1 MSFRQPRPF
10 RRCRPSTQSANLPIA
25 SVSSAV
31 SNNLSI
37 SLTASD
43 VLPVSSVPSV
53 NISVSSS
60 PSDVPPVSSAPSD
73 LLLVNAPLLVNCN
86 TIEPSCRAPGIASL
100 YLPVEHLLTLPG
112 RRAFTQHH
120 VPSEPARTDSAPARG
135 PSAGPYS
142 DSEGTPHLSSDFDCG
157 DNLLTDGL
165 QISHDPLSRNSRKK
179 MRQWQRWSD
188 EVIPSLVRP
197 FLRYQRLSRKLRNPV
212 TSEPLVCKNN
222 CVRRHLKVVCIGF
235 NSQFIFPA

>member
-1 MSFRQPRPF
+1 MLFHQLCPF
-10 RRCRPSTQSANLPIA
+10 KRHHPSAQSSNLPPA
-25 SVSSAV
+25 SISVA
-31 SNNLSI
+31 SNNLSV
-37 SLTASD
+37 SFASSD
-43 VLPVSSVPSV
+43 NPSVSSVAPDDLSMFFAQFNNPSV
-53 NISVSSS
+53 
-60 PSDVPPVSSAPSD
+60 
-73 LLLVNAPLLVNCN
+73 LVNCN
-86 TIEPSCRAPGIASL
+86 MIEPSRRAPGTASL
-100 YLPVEHLLTLPG
+100 YLPVERLLTLPG

-142 DSEGTPHLSSDFDCG
+142 DSEGTPHLLSDFDCG
-157 DNLLTDGL
+157 NNLLTDGL

-188 EVIPSLVRP
+188 EIIPSLVRP

-222 CVRRHLKVVCIGF
+222 CVRRHLKVVCISF